1 MKNRSLM
8 EKFVRYVKLDTQSD
22 EHSGTNPST
31 AKQHELAKMLV
42 KELEEM
48 GAQEITYDEK
58 YCYVYATIP
67 ATAGCSESPVLGFI
81 AHMDTSPAVSGQNVQ
96 PRIIEGYDGKDIV
109 LNETQNI
116 VMKTEDFPELA
127 GLAGEDLVVTD
138 GTTLLGAD
146 DKAGVAEIMT
156 MAEYLLTHPQ
166 VKHGKI
172 RIGFTP
178 DEEIGSGADFFDL

>member
-58 YCYVYATIP
+58 Y
-67 ATAGCSESPVLGFI
+67 
-81 AHMDTSPAVSGQNVQ
+81 
-96 PRIIEGYDGKDIV
+96 
-109 LNETQNI
+109 
-116 VMKTEDFPELA
+116 
-127 GLAGEDLVVTD
+127 
-138 GTTLLGAD
+138 
-146 DKAGVAEIMT
+146 
-156 MAEYLLTHPQ
+156 
-166 VKHGKI
+166 
-172 RIGFTP
+172 
-178 DEEIGSGADFFDL
+178 